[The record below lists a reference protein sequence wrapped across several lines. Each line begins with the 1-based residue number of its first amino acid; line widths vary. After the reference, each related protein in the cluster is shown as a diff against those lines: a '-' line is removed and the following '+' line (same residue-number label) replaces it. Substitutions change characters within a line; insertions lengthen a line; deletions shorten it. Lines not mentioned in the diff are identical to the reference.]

1 MTKLRKARED
11 GVEATPVL
19 TMMRDRSKSPHSAA
33 FCNRV
38 DHP

>member
-11 GVEATPVL
+11 GVEASPVL
-19 TMMRDRSKSPHSAA
+19 TVMQDRSKSPQSAA
-33 FCNRV
+33 FCNSV